1 MRADRHGRID
11 RGASTQNLSPRR
23 RNGSLVVIP
32 PRRVPPVVIMV
43 RHMGGAEHAFG
54 NLLEAVSGSSFEEE
68 DGSGAVLGE
77 SGR

>member
-1 MRADRHGRID
+1 
-11 RGASTQNLSPRR
+11 
-23 RNGSLVVIP
+23 
-32 PRRVPPVVIMV
+32 MV

-54 NLLEAVSGSSFEEE
+54 NLVEAVRGSRFEEE